1 MSKISY
7 SSLDEV
13 WGTQLSH
20 NNNNSNNSNN
30 NDLSQI
36 PIQKSVKE
44 IQHYETQMNNNQ
56 NNNKNNNQNSKEL
69 DMYKGRA
76 QTDYEALKEDNLK
89 MKNII
94 ANMNQVER
102 TKIPENNIS
111 DDFNDYRFNSVN
123 KVNGLFQG
131 EKNYTPFQNDLEKKY
146 LQDKII
152 HLENE
157 FRKYKM
163 YLNQSNENNDKD
175 NDNNND
181 FIEGFSNQN
190 DADYSADIMDLIV
203 LIIIGLIL
211 IFVMDSLFR
220 MGKYIGSKGKI

>member
-20 NNNNSNNSNN
+20 NNNNSNNSNIN
-30 NDLSQI
+30 NSSQL

-56 NNNKNNNQNSKEL
+56 NNNQNSKEL

-94 ANMNQVER
+94 ANMNQIER

-111 DDFNDYRFNSVN
+111 NDFNDYRFNSVN

-163 YLNQSNENNDKD
+163 YLNQSNENND
-175 NDNNND
+175 DNNDND